1 MRYIVGGAVA
11 WFLAMFQASSVAQF
25 HVLGVTPNLLLV
37 MLVCWLVVR
46 GLDDV
51 LPMVAVAG
59 VTMGFVTLQ
68 TPGVALLALLLPV
81 IALGA
86 VRELRVV
93 HSEALLA
100 VTAVVAA
107 SLLYETT
114 MLLGVMATG
123 GVLDPIG
130 GFTEAVLPATL
141 VNVALMPPVYL
152 VMRFARP
159 DARRRPSYLL

>member
-1 MRYIVGGAVA
+1 MRYVLGGGLA
-11 WFLAMFQASSVAQF
+11 WFLAMFQASSVAQV

-59 VTMGFVTLQ
+59 ITTGFVALE
-68 TPGVALLALLLPV
+68 TPGVALLALLIPIVL
-81 IALGA
+81 LGV
-86 VRELRVV
+86 VRELHVV
-93 HSEALLA
+93 HSELLL
-100 VTAVVAA
+100 VAA
-107 SLLYETT
+107 MVLVASVLYEGV
-114 MLLGVMATG
+114 MLLGAMATG
-123 GVLDPIG
+123 GVLDPLG
-130 GFTEAVLPATL
+130 GLTDAVAPAAL
-141 VNVALMPPVYL
+141 VNLALMPPVYF